1 MWIGRFRE
9 SKDHVPMRCLPRT
22 IHLSCVATTLLTAA
36 SARAAQP
43 DDAFTQALSSGPAA
57 AALAALIGG
66 LLVSLTPC
74 VYPMVAVT
82 VSVFGARKTESR
94 WTGLLLSS
102 AFVFGIMVMF
112 VALGLAAA
120 FTGNVFGS
128 ALQSTWV
135 VLGISLLF
143 VVMALSMFGMF
154 ELTLPSAL
162 LNRLARAGGLGIRG
176 AFVLGLVSG
185 IVASPCTGPVLT
197 GILAWIAT
205 TRDFAL
211 GTLAMSAFA
220 LGLGVPFFLV
230 GAFAV
235 QLPKSG
241 RWMVAVKMGLGV
253 VLLVVA
259 LYFASS
265 KVPALLQLIPRGDV
279 GWAAA
284 LVGLCVAITIT
295 AYLRK
300 ASTKLG
306 RGLLAVAVIA
316 YTYSGFA
323 LVTKLTRAES
333 TLVWQHQGYQ
343 TVRARA
349 QSERKPL
356 LIDFTATWC
365 TACKELDRTTFSAPA
380 VQQEA
385 GRFLAVKVD
394 ATVDDDPEVAAT
406 MRELS
411 VKGLPTVVLIDH
423 EGREVQRFIDYV
435 DASTFLQALRRV
447 Q

>member
-1 MWIGRFRE
+1 
-9 SKDHVPMRCLPRT
+9 MRCRPHPIALAC
-22 IHLSCVATTLLTAA
+22 IALSLFTAVQ
-36 SARAAQP
+36 ARAAQA
-43 DDAFTQALSSGPAA
+43 DDAFTRALSSGPAA
-57 AALAALIGG
+57 AAFAAFLGG

-82 VSVFGARKTESR
+82 VSVFGAKKTESR

-102 AFVFGIMVMF
+102 SFVFGIMVMF
-112 VALGLAAA
+112 VALGLVAAL
-120 FTGNVFGS
+120 TGNVFGG

-143 VVMALSMFGMF
+143 VVMALSMFGAF
-154 ELTLPSAL
+154 ELTLPSGL
-162 LNRLARAGGLGIRG
+162 LNRLATVGGFGIRG

-205 TRDFAL
+205 TRDLVL

-253 VLLVVA
+253 VLLIVA
-259 LYFASS
+259 LYFASTRL
-265 KVPALLQLIPRGDV
+265 PALLQLVPWAGV
-279 GWAAA
+279 GWAVAMIA
-284 LVGLCVAITIT
+284 VCIAVAIS
-295 AYLRK
+295 AYLGKKSAR
-300 ASTKLG
+300 APRAFLV
-306 RGLLAVAVIA
+306 LALAA
-316 YTYSGFA
+316 YTYAGFA
-323 LVTKLTRAES
+323 VITKLTRAES
-333 TLVWQHQGYQ
+333 TLVWQHQSYQ
-343 TVRARA
+343 TVKARA
-349 QSERKPL
+349 QTERKPL
-356 LIDFTATWC
+356 LIDFTARWC
-365 TACKELDRTTFSAPA
+365 TACKELDRATFSAPA
-380 VQQEA
+380 VQVEA

-411 VKGLPTVVLIDH
+411 VKGLPTVVLLDR
-423 EGREVQRFIDYV
+423 EGREVQRFTDFV
-435 DASTFLQALRRV
+435 NAETFLQALRRV
-447 Q
+447 P